1 MITVDDSI
9 RIIRDAFE
17 IKWRKNLDFAHI
29 QVERYTSSLQKVDLS
44 VMRKFYQNYID
55 KYQKIA
61 DPLSR
66 LEPLLPVAYS
76 DAAP

>member
-29 QVERYTSSLQKVDLS
+29 QVERYTSSQKADLS

>member
-29 QVERYTSSLQKVDLS
+29 IPAHY
-44 VMRKFYQNYID
+44 RKRTF
-55 KYQKIA
+55 
-61 DPLSR
+61 R
-66 LEPLLPVAYS
+66 LCGSFIRIILIS
-76 DAAP
+76 IKK